1 VAIDISIGSTRGNI
15 PPGSYFIINSLL
27 TKTDILKNL
36 KIAIQKSGRL
46 NEKSVQLLKNCGLDF
61 ENYKSSLI
69 TTVSNFNLEILFL
82 RDDDIP
88 GYVEQGIADLGI
100 VGENVIDE
108 TQSKVQYLQRL
119 GFGKCTL
126 KLAIAKD
133 SPIERLED
141 LNGKSIATS
150 YPNILQ
156 QFLNDF
162 KIKAD
167 IQEISGSVEIAPGLG
182 LSDAICDIVSTGGTL
197 KSNGLKPFADV
208 RSSEAI
214 LIARDGI
221 EENPIICELLQRVQS
236 VLRAKET
243 KYVVLNVEKKNLEQI
258 TELLHGVKSPTVVPL
273 AEEGWVAVHT
283 VISEDDFWEKINK
296 LKAAGAQGI
305 VVMPIEKIIM

>member
-1 VAIDISIGSTRGNI
+1 M
-15 PPGSYFIINSLL
+15 
-27 TKTDILKNL
+27 KNL

-108 TQSKVQYLQRL
+108 TQADVKYLQRL

-126 KLAIAKD
+126 KLAISKD
-133 SPIERLED
+133 STIKELQD

-150 YPNILQ
+150 YPVILKS
-156 QFLNDF
+156 FLDEY

-167 IQEISGSVEIAPGLG
+167 IQTISGSVEIAPGLG

-208 RSSEAI
+208 RKSEAI
-214 LIARDGI
+214 LIGRDGL
-221 EENPIICELLQRVQS
+221 EDNEVLAELLQRVQS

-243 KYVVLNVEKKNLEQI
+243 KYVVLNVEKANLPKI

-283 VISEDDFWEKINK
+283 VISEDDFWGKINV
-296 LKAAGAQGI
+296 LKSAGAQGI
-305 VVMPIEKIIM
+305 VVMPIEKIIL

>member
-1 VAIDISIGSTRGNI
+1 
-15 PPGSYFIINSLL
+15 
-27 TKTDILKNL
+27 LKNL

-88 GYVEQGIADLGI
+88 GYVEQGIADIGI

-108 TQSKVQYLQRL
+108 TEAKVNYLQRL

-126 KLAIAKD
+126 KLAVAKD

-150 YPNILQ
+150 YPVILKS
-156 QFLNDF
+156 FLDHY
-162 KIKAD
+162 KISAD
-167 IQEISGSVEIAPGLG
+167 IQMISGSVEIAPGLG

-208 RSSEAI
+208 RNSEAI
-214 LIARDGI
+214 LIGRDGLEQNEI
-221 EENPIICELLQRVQS
+221 LNELLQRIQS

-243 KYVVLNVEKKNLEQI
+243 KYVVLNVEKVNLPKI
-258 TELLHGVKSPTVVPL
+258 TELLSGVKSPTVVPL
-273 AEEGWVAVHT
+273 AEEGWLAVHT
-283 VISEDDFWEKINK
+283 VISEDDFWGKINK

-305 VVMPIEKIIM
+305 VVMPIEKIIL

>member
-1 VAIDISIGSTRGNI
+1 M
-15 PPGSYFIINSLL
+15 
-27 TKTDILKNL
+27 KNL

-69 TTVSNFNLEILFL
+69 TSVNNFHLEILFL

-88 GYVEQGIADLGI
+88 GYVAQGIADLGI

-108 TQSKVQYLQRL
+108 SQEKVTYLQRL
-119 GFGKCTL
+119 GFGRCML
-126 KLAIAKD
+126 KIGIPTD
-133 SPIERLED
+133 SKIQRLED
-141 LNGKSIATS
+141 LHGKAIATS
-150 YPNILQ
+150 YPNILEE
-156 QFLNDF
+156 FLAEHNLSAE
-162 KIKAD
+162 IR
-167 IQEISGSVEIAPGLG
+167 QISGSVEIAPGLG

-214 LIARDGI
+214 LIGRDGLAN
-221 EENPIICELLQRVQS
+221 NPVLNELLQRLQS

-243 KYVVLNVEKKNLEQI
+243 KYVVLNVEKENLSQI
-258 TELLHGVKSPTVVPL
+258 TALLPGVKSPTVVPL

-283 VISEDDFWEKINK
+283 VIPEDDFWDKINK

-305 VVMPIEKIIM
+305 VVMPIEKIIL

>member
-1 VAIDISIGSTRGNI
+1 M
-15 PPGSYFIINSLL
+15 
-27 TKTDILKNL
+27 KNL

-46 NEKSVQLLKNCGLDF
+46 NEKSVLLLKNCGLDF

-88 GYVEQGIADLGI
+88 GYVEEGIADLGI

-108 TQSKVQYLQRL
+108 SQAKVNYIQRL

-126 KLAIAKD
+126 KLAIPKD
-133 SPIERLED
+133 SPVQELKD

-150 YPNILQ
+150 YPNILKN
-156 QFLNDF
+156 FLDEY
-162 KIKAD
+162 KIQAD
-167 IQEISGSVEIAPGLG
+167 IQTISGSVEIAPGLG

-208 RSSEAI
+208 RKSEAI
-214 LIARDGI
+214 LIGRNGLEKNEI
-221 EENPIICELLQRVQS
+221 LCELLQRIQS

-243 KYVVLNVEKKNLEQI
+243 KYVVLNVEKSNLPQI

-296 LKAAGAQGI
+296 LKSAGAQGI
-305 VVMPIEKIIM
+305 VVMPIEKIIL